1 MLIYCLVIAS
11 ILIQL
16 TTAFLALRLITITG
30 KQLSW
35 IFILTSG
42 KIRLESVKGQ
52 GSSFYITF
60 PLEGESGL
68 KSIPSDKIKAEDE
81 VNIKVSDLPVIL
93 IAEDEETSSSFLQ
106 MILEKKS
113 FNCLLAYNGREAV
126 DICLNHPEISVVL
139 MDLRMPVMDGL
150 EATCKIKEFRQNLP
164 IIAVTAYAM
173 TGDKE
178 KALEAGCD
186 DYISKPVNTNL
197 LLSVIR
203 KHLHL

>member
-16 TTAFLALRLITITG
+16 TTAYLALRLITITG

-68 KSIPSDKIKAEDE
+68 KSIPSDKIKKNSNTQ
-81 VNIKVSDLPVIL
+81 VG
-93 IAEDEETSSSFLQ
+93 
-106 MILEKKS
+106 KK
-113 FNCLLAYNGREAV
+113 
-126 DICLNHPEISVVL
+126 
-139 MDLRMPVMDGL
+139 
-150 EATCKIKEFRQNLP
+150 
-164 IIAVTAYAM
+164 
-173 TGDKE
+173 
-178 KALEAGCD
+178 
-186 DYISKPVNTNL
+186 
-197 LLSVIR
+197 
-203 KHLHL
+203 